1 MEQTEQVK
9 QGAVSADWV
18 TALMQAIGS
27 AFNLVETALQPGII
41 SAQAYFQQ
49 LLNAQPVFRDPFAPI
64 REQRQKTDSILIY
77 AGLGLIALLI
87 LAITFK
93 KRA

>member
-1 MEQTEQVK
+1 MEQTGQVT
-9 QGAVSADWV
+9 QAGVPADWA
-18 TALMQAIGS
+18 TALLQAIGS
-27 AFNLVETALQPGII
+27 AFDLVQTALQPGII

-64 REQRQKTDSILIY
+64 REQRQKTDTILIY
-77 AGLGLIALLI
+77 AGLGIITLLI
-87 LAITFK
+87 LAIILK

>member
-1 MEQTEQVK
+1 M
-9 QGAVSADWV
+9 DWV

-64 REQRQKTDSILIY
+64 REQRQKTDTILIY
-77 AGLGLIALLI
+77 AGLGIIVLLI